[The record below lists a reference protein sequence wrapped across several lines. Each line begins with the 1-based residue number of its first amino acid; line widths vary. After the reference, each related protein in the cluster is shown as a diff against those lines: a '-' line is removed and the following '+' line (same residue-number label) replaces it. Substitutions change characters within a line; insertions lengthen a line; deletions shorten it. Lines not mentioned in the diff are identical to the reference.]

1 MTKNNHTKTNLLN
14 FDRHTMREYFATCGE
29 KPFRADQILKW
40 IHQYGLQDFDQMT
53 NLSKKLRT
61 YLNEHAVILPPKI
74 IKTQKSH
81 DQVIKWL
88 LELEDKNHI
97 EMVFIPEKTRGTL
110 CISSQV
116 GCPLKCGFCCTGQLG
131 LKRNLTT
138 AEIIGQVW
146 LAVRELSEKNGY
158 HDGKITNVVLMG
170 MGEPLLNFDNVVTAT
185 NLIMD
190 DLAYGLSKYRVT
202 LSTVGIVPAIEKLS
216 KVSDI
221 ALAVSLH
228 APNDKL
234 RDQLVPINKKYPLKE
249 LIEVCKNYFSKK
261 SRRKISFEYVL
272 IKNLNDKPQHAK
284 QLVKLLQGVP
294 AKVNL
299 IPCNT
304 KPGSIY
310 QCSTTEINETFRN
323 ILIKAGIHTIIRKT
337 RGIDINAAC
346 GQLVADAGRN

>member
-1 MTKNNHTKTNLLN
+1 MPHNYHTKTNLLN
-14 FDRHTMREYFATCGE
+14 FDRALMREYFAELGE

-40 IHQYGLQDFDQMT
+40 IHQYGLKDFDQMT
-53 NLSKKLRT
+53 NLSKKLRA
-61 YLNEHAVILPPKI
+61 YLNEYAQIQPPKI
-74 IKTQKSH
+74 IKTQESR

-88 LELEDKNHI
+88 LELEDKNYI

-116 GCPLKCGFCCTGQLG
+116 GCPLKCSFCFTGQLG
-131 LKRNLTT
+131 FKRNLTT
-138 AEIIGQVW
+138 AEIISQVW
-146 LAVRELSEKNGY
+146 LAARELSEKKSRN
-158 HDGKITNVVLMG
+158 DAKITNVVLMG
-170 MGEPLLNFDNVVTAT
+170 MGEPLLNFDNVITAT

-202 LSTVGIVPAIEKLS
+202 LSTAGIAPEIKKLS
-216 KVSDI
+216 KISDV

-249 LIEVCKNYFSKK
+249 LINICKNYFGKK

-272 IKNLNDKPQHAK
+272 IKDVNDKPQHAK

-299 IPCNT
+299 IPCNA
-304 KPGSIY
+304 KPGSNY
-310 QCSTTEINETFRN
+310 QCSTHETNELFRDV
-323 ILIKAGIHTIIRKT
+323 LIKAGIHTIIRKT
-337 RGIDINAAC
+337 RGIDIDAAC
-346 GQLVADAGRN
+346 GQLVADTT